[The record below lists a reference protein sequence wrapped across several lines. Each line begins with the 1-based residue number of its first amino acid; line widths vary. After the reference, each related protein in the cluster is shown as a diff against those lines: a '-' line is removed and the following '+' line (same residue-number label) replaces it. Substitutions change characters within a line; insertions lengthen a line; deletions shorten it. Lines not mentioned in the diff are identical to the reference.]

1 MDIIFKDSEGVNLYM
16 LKSNGVEYELFR
28 KAEPGTKKNGAVV
41 KNEWITMKHYF
52 YTLPAGVYAAL
63 DLCLKDSPSKHEVVA
78 EKARI
83 ALGKILHDEVEKI
96 VVEVSK

>member
-16 LKSNGVEYELFR
+16 LKSNGTEYELM
-28 KAEPGTKKNGAVV
+28 KGMTPGEVRNGKVV
-41 KNEWITMKHYF
+41 KDEWSTTRHYY

-63 DLCLKDSPSKHEVVA
+63 DLCLKDSSSKHEVVA

-83 ALGKILHDEVEKI
+83 ALGKILHDEVERI